1 MHEKTRKQESEKS
14 ARKQL
19 QTPTP
24 ALPPRPSSP
33 AYARGGPVLQQIG
46 KREFHQ
52 RGKETHFSLCLLPAS
67 SDPPTAVGRLLRAS
81 RSKVPGSVGPWLQRT
96 NLWRR

>member
-1 MHEKTRKQESEKS
+1 MRDKALQEWKRKQASEKR
-14 ARKQL
+14 ARSQL

-52 RGKETHFSLCLLPAS
+52 RGKETHFPLGFSK
-67 SDPPTAVGRLLRAS
+67 PTYF
-81 RSKVPGSVGPWLQRT
+81 
-96 NLWRR
+96 